1 MIGYRMNS
9 QRYFNRARAVFSIL
23 SLLAAGTLNA
33 QPFQLEKSENK
44 TILLFTPHPDD
55 DTFCCA
61 ATLAMLAKSHN
72 NIHIF
77 IYTNDDKGSYDLE
90 MTSQR
95 LARIRKAEEEES
107 CRIVGIP
114 KENIHWLQFHDGM
127 LEYANTLDL
136 VEQVTKIIRTYRPD
150 IVLTIDP
157 GSEYVR
163 WHKTDHR
170 MAANNTIDAIRAS
183 EFHLYFPN
191 QLLHDNLKPWLVPVE
206 AYFYVTPQDANYWV
220 NIDDLVDLKLSAAA
234 AHVSQFSPA
243 MEKYRADWD
252 PKDLDAMKR
261 GLRARATKKDGHYVE
276 SFRIA
281 TQFNQ
286 Q

>member
-1 MIGYRMNS
+1 MKTSLIRL
-9 QRYFNRARAVFSIL
+9 FLFSAALL
-23 SLLAAGTLNA
+23 SA
-33 QPFQLEKSENK
+33 QPVALEKLEKK

-61 ATLAMLAKSHN
+61 GTLALLARHQN

-77 IYTNDDKGSYDLE
+77 IYTNDDKGSYDPD
-90 MTSQR
+90 MTGER
-95 LARIRKAEEEES
+95 LATIRKMEEENS
-107 CRIVGIP
+107 CKVLGIP
-114 KENIHWLQFHDGM
+114 KQNIHWLQFHDGM
-127 LEYANTLDL
+127 LEYANPLDL

-150 IVLTIDP
+150 VVLTIDP

-191 QLLHDNLKPWLVPVE
+191 QLLHDGLKPWLVPVE

-243 MEKYRADWD
+243 MEKYRPDWI
-252 PKDLDAMKR
+252 PKDLEDMKR
-261 GLRARATKKDGHYVE
+261 GLRARGTKKDGHFVE

>member
-1 MIGYRMNS
+1 MTG
-9 QRYFNRARAVFSIL
+9 AVLYTPDTWMKIF
-23 SLLAAGTLNA
+23 LAALMLVSAALLPA
-33 QPFQLEKSENK
+33 QPLQLEKLEKK

-61 ATLAMLAKSHN
+61 GTLALLARRGN

-77 IYTNDDKGSYDLE
+77 IYTNDDKGSYDPD
-90 MTSQR
+90 MTGER
-95 LARIRKAEEEES
+95 LASIRKLEEENS
-107 CRIVGIP
+107 CKALGIP
-114 KENIHWLQFHDGM
+114 TANIHWLQFHDGM
-127 LEYANTLDL
+127 LEYANPLDL

-150 IVLTIDP
+150 VVMTIDP

-183 EFHLYFPN
+183 EWHLYFPS
-191 QLLHDNLKPWLVPVE
+191 QRLHDGLEPWQVPIE

-220 NIDDLVDLKLSAAA
+220 NIDDVIDLKLTAAV
-234 AHVSQFSPA
+234 AHVSQFDPSVK
-243 MEKYRADWD
+243 KYRADWD
-252 PKDLDAMKR
+252 PADLAPTKKYLL
-261 GLRARATKKDGHYVE
+261 GQAVKKDGHVVE
-276 SFRIA
+276 SFRIS

>member
-1 MIGYRMNS
+1 MNLRTCS
-9 QRYFNRARAVFSIL
+9 TLVRIASAFLI
-23 SLLAAGTLNA
+23 LLAVSVLSA
-33 QPFQLEKSENK
+33 QTFQLEKSENK

-61 ATLAMLAKSHN
+61 GTLAILAKRHN

-95 LARIRKAEEEES
+95 LARIRKAEEEAA
-107 CRIVGIP
+107 CKIVGIP

-127 LEYANTLDL
+127 LEYANPLDL
-136 VEQVTKIIRTYRPD
+136 VEEVTKIIRTYRPD
-150 IVLTIDP
+150 VVMTIDP

-191 QLLHDNLKPWLVPVE
+191 QLLHDGLKPWLVPVE

-220 NIDDLVDLKLSAAA
+220 NIDDQVDLKLAAAA

-243 MEKYRADWD
+243 MEKYRSDWD
-252 PKDLDAMKR
+252 PKDLEAMKR
-261 GLRARATKKDGHYVE
+261 GLGARGTKKDGHYVE